1 MTSTSSTAR
10 HRALEGSTPQ
20 YASDAQ
26 PASLRLLVVHD
37 DLSLR
42 LRIAEML
49 GPHCGGAGVD
59 TCGRRAA
66 IDLGTRL
73 RDYGA
78 ALVVVD
84 FVAGRAPAEL
94 LTIVR
99 ELRAQARGLAIVVIG
114 SGGNERTAVKAL
126 RAGANDYWP
135 LHTVDAR
142 ELVAS
147 LRESSYAPPPPST
160 SSTGRVPAALQVP
173 GYRIRKEIA
182 RSPRAVVCLA
192 DSDELPQAV
201 ALKIHRHGAPGE
213 AAREEAERF
222 IRECRLIA
230 QFNERAIADVYDFG
244 VNTDQHWLAMEYFPC
259 GSLKARL
266 QHPLTESEALAYASQ
281 LGRAL
286 EAIHAAGIVHR
297 DLKPS
302 NIMVRADDSLALI
315 DFGLAR
321 PALTASSVTSPNVRV
336 GSPYYMAP
344 EQIEGLPPDARCD
357 LYALGIVFYEMLTGQ
372 LPYAGQSVAE
382 VLEQHRKARP
392 PRLPESVARFQSIL
406 DRLLAKRP
414 PDRLPSAAAFLEALA
429 ATSAAS
435 PQRSPTR

>member
-1 MTSTSSTAR
+1 MSGTSSTAR
-10 HRALEGSTPQ
+10 HRALEGSVP
-20 YASDAQ
+20 Q
-26 PASLRLLVVHD
+26 PAPDAPAAPLRLLVVHD

-42 LRIAEML
+42 LRIADML

-73 RDYGA
+73 RDYAA

-84 FVAGRAPAEL
+84 FVSGRTPAES

-99 ELRAQARGLAIVVIG
+99 ELRAQARGLAIVVVG
-114 SGGNERTAVKAL
+114 SGGNERLAVKAL

-135 LHTVDAR
+135 LHTVDPL
-142 ELVAS
+142 ELVGN
-147 LRESSYAPPPPST
+147 LRESAYVPPPAPTST
-160 SSTGRVPAALQVP
+160 TGRVPAAMHVP

-192 DSDELPQAV
+192 DSDELPHPV
-201 ALKIHRHGAPGE
+201 ALKIHRHGVPGD

-222 IRECRLIA
+222 MRECRLLA
-230 QFNERAIADVYDFG
+230 QFNHRAIADVYDFG
-244 VNTDQHWLAMEYFPC
+244 VNADQHWLAMEHFPC

-266 QHPLTESEALAYASQ
+266 QHPLKESEALAYATQ
-281 LGRAL
+281 LGHAL
-286 EAIHAAGIVHR
+286 AAIHAGGIVHR

-302 NIMVRADDSLALI
+302 NIMLRADDTLALI

-321 PALTASSVTSPNVRV
+321 PALAPSSVTSPNVRV

-392 PRLPESVARFQSIL
+392 PRLPEPVARFQPVL

-414 PDRLPSAAAFLEALA
+414 PDRPPSATAFLEALA
-429 ATSAAS
+429 TASAG
-435 PQRSPTR
+435 PTRSSTR

>member
-1 MTSTSSTAR
+1 MSGTSSTAR
-10 HRALEGSTPQ
+10 HRALEGSIPQ
-20 YASDAQ
+20 LAPEAP
-26 PASLRLLVVHD
+26 PAPLRLLVVHD

-42 LRIAEML
+42 LRIADVL
-49 GPHCGGAGVD
+49 GPHCGGAGID
-59 TCGRRAA
+59 TCGRRGA

-73 RDYGA
+73 RDYVA
-78 ALVVVD
+78 AIVVVD
-84 FVAGRAPAEL
+84 FVPGRAPADVL
-94 LTIVR
+94 AIVR

-135 LHTVDAR
+135 LHTVDPA
-142 ELVAS
+142 ELVGQ
-147 LRESSYAPPPPST
+147 LRESVYVPPPPAST
-160 SSTGRVPAALQVP
+160 TGRVPAAMQVP

-201 ALKIHRHGAPGE
+201 ALKIHRQGIPGD

-222 IRECRLIA
+222 IRECRLLA
-230 QFNERAIADVYDFG
+230 QFNHRAIADVYDFG
-244 VNTDQHWLAMEYFPC
+244 VNAEQHWLAMEYFPC

-266 QHPLTESEALAYASQ
+266 QHPLTEPEAVAYATQLGHALA
-281 LGRAL
+281 
-286 EAIHAAGIVHR
+286 AIHAAGIVHR

-321 PALTASSVTSPNVRV
+321 PALAPSSLTSPNVRV

-382 VLEQHRKARP
+382 VLDQHRRARP
-392 PRLPESVARFQSIL
+392 PRLPEPVARFQPVL

-414 PDRLPSAAAFLEALA
+414 PDRLPSAQAFLEALA
-429 ATSAAS
+429 AAGAGS
-435 PQRSPTR
+435 PTRSPTR